1 MDKDGERHRESG
13 TTVLMEW
20 WEVTSSVPTTILP
33 NQVTPESLRDLFL
46 GLADFVE
53 GRLVSALQIDDR

>member
-1 MDKDGERHRESG
+1 MDKDGERRRESG

-46 GLADFVE
+46 ELAGFVE